1 MLWLFLR
8 TFAAFAGKLLKQ
20 NEKGWAYNQYRVGSQ
35 PTTDSEVPDP
45 SCYDGLLSI
54 QWKVYP
60 LLIALANAPMHKIAE
75 LSKCCR
81 CTRETV
87 DTDHFGIGATDK
99 KTLDM
104 GIKSQIF

>member
-8 TFAAFAGKLLKQ
+8 NLAAFAGKLSKQ
-20 NEKGWAYNQYRVGSQ
+20 NEKGWAYNQCRVGSQ
-35 PTTDSEVPDP
+35 PTTDSELPDP

-60 LLIALANAPMHKIAE
+60 LLIALANAPMHKIDE
-75 LSKCCR
+75 LSEYCR

-87 DTDHFGIGATDK
+87 DTDHLGISATDK
-99 KTLDM
+99 KTFDM
-104 GIKSQIF
+104 GIKSRIV